1 MANRYG
7 ADARKELFTQMA
19 RKSIIADGWERRKS
33 MRLSLAD
40 AVDLVQW
47 ADSLDAQGHLPRL
60 VYCLAI

>member
-1 MANRYG
+1 MGEEEN
-7 ADARKELFTQMA
+7 
-19 RKSIIADGWERRKS
+19 

-60 VYCLAI
+60 VLLSRYLNCHQVRIIAKFCLGQQCR